1 MFSLLIHA
9 ILICFTCC
17 CYKIPMLPDPRG
29 LDTGSV
35 DPRFGSG
42 SESGSGQ
49 IHAGSANT
57 TFPLLRETDLPG
69 RKWIS
74 TRPTPRARIQ
84 KAFSW
89 VLGFF
94 YSFIFLSSV
103 VVLKG
108 ARPHF
113 EGNSLFVCSQGASVK
128 ILEESLQS
136 SLSRVGA
143 VSLEARGLGPPTS
156 TLTAWAL
163 ISIQHLRFTLYRRI
177 RLLIFTVFK
186 FSLYYL

>member
-1 MFSLLIHA
+1 MGPCFGMRQALKPRLSKGYGSLALIES
-9 ILICFTCC
+9 
-17 CYKIPMLPDPRG
+17 
-29 LDTGSV
+29 LDTGSA

-42 SESGSGQ
+42 SGQ
-49 IHAGSANT
+49 IRAGSANT

-69 RKWIS
+69 RKRIS

-113 EGNSLFVCSQGASVK
+113 EGNSLFVCSSQGASVK
-128 ILEESLQS
+128 ILEESPQS

-156 TLTAWAL
+156 TLTARAL